1 MKSNETKRKVG
12 KPPRYNNEEE
22 IQGLIDEYFKECDGA
37 PYTDEN
43 GQPLTTE
50 KGVIIYKKPPKP
62 PTVTGLALALGFNTR
77 QALIQYQAKPE
88 FVNTIER
95 AKTKIEE
102 YAERRLF
109 DRDGCNGAKFSLA
122 NNFRG
127 WAEKQEIK
135 AQISYEEYLSKL
147 DDEYSY

>member
-1 MKSNETKRKVG
+1 MKSKKIYTG
-12 KPPRYNNEEE
+12 ATPRYKNPEE
-22 IQGLIDEYFKECDGA
+22 IEILIDAYFKECDGV

-50 KGVIIYKKPPKP
+50 KGAIIYKTPPKP
-62 PTVTGLALALGFNTR
+62 PTVTGLALALGFTTR
-77 QALIQYQAKPE
+77 QALLNYQGKE
-88 FVNTIER
+88 NFVDTISR
-95 AKTKIEE
+95 AKTVIEE

-122 NNFRG
+122 NNFKG

-135 AQISYEEYLSKL
+135 AQISYEDYLNSL
-147 DDEYSY
+147 DNDDYDY

>member
-1 MKSNETKRKVG
+1 MKSNETKRPVG
-12 KPPRYNNEEE
+12 KPPRYKNAEE
-22 IQGLIDEYFKECDGA
+22 IQGLIDEYFKECEGI

-50 KGVIIYKKPPKP
+50 KGAIVYKTPPKP
-62 PTVTGLALALGFNTR
+62 PTVTGLALALGFTTR
-77 QALIQYQAKPE
+77 QALLNYQGKE
-88 FVNTIER
+88 QFVDTISR
-95 AKTKIEE
+95 AKTVIEE

-122 NNFRG
+122 NNFKG
-127 WAEKQEIK
+127 WSEKQEIK

>member
-1 MKSNETKRKVG
+1 MKSKKKYTG
-12 KPPRYNNEEE
+12 ATPRYKNPEE
-22 IQGLIDEYFKECDGA
+22 IEGLIDEYFKECEGI

-62 PTVTGLALALGFNTR
+62 PTVTGLALALGFTTR
-77 QALIQYQAKPE
+77 QALLNYQGKE
-88 FVNTIER
+88 NFVDTISR
-95 AKTKIEE
+95 AKTVIEE

-127 WAEKQEIK
+127 WSEKQEIK
-135 AQISYEEYLSKL
+135 AQVTYEEYLSKL
-147 DDEYSY
+147 DDDYTY

>member
-1 MKSNETKRKVG
+1 MKNKKENRG
-12 KPPRYNNEEE
+12 APPRYKNVSE
-22 IQGLIDEYFKECDGA
+22 IEGLIDNYFKECEGEPFLNED
-37 PYTDEN
+37 

-50 KGVIIYKKPPKP
+50 KGAVLYKKPPKP
-62 PTVTGLALALGFNTR
+62 PTVTGLALALGFTTR
-77 QALIQYQAKPE
+77 QALLNYQGKE
-88 FVNTIER
+88 QFVDTISR
-95 AKTKIEE
+95 AKTVIEE

-122 NNFRG
+122 NNFKG
-127 WAEKQEIK
+127 WSEKQEIK

>member
-1 MKSNETKRKVG
+1 MKNKKIYTG
-12 KPPRYNNEEE
+12 ATPRYKNPEE
-22 IQGLIDEYFKECDGA
+22 IEALIDAYFKECDGV

-50 KGVIIYKKPPKP
+50 KGAIIYKTPPKP
-62 PTVTGLALALGFNTR
+62 PTVTGLALALGFTTR
-77 QALIQYQAKPE
+77 QALLNYQGKE
-88 FVNTIER
+88 NFVDTISR
-95 AKTKIEE
+95 AKTVIEE

-122 NNFRG
+122 NNFKG
-127 WAEKQEIK
+127 WSEKQEIK

-147 DDEYSY
+147 DDEYNY

>member
-1 MKSNETKRKVG
+1 M
-12 KPPRYNNEEE
+12 
-22 IQGLIDEYFKECDGA
+22 
-37 PYTDEN
+37 
-43 GQPLTTE
+43 
-50 KGVIIYKKPPKP
+50 
-62 PTVTGLALALGFNTR
+62 
-77 QALIQYQAKPE
+77 
-88 FVNTIER
+88 NTIDR

-135 AQISYEEYLSKL
+135 AQISYEDYLNSL
-147 DDEYSY
+147 DNDDYDY

>member
-1 MKSNETKRKVG
+1 MKSKKKYTG
-12 KPPRYNNEEE
+12 ATPRYKNPEE
-22 IQGLIDEYFKECDGA
+22 IEGLIDEYFKECEGI

-50 KGVIIYKKPPKP
+50 KGSIIYKKPPKP
-62 PTVTGLALALGFNTR
+62 PTVTGLALALGFTTR
-77 QALIQYQAKPE
+77 QALLNYQGKE
-88 FVNTIER
+88 NFVDTISR
-95 AKTKIEE
+95 AKTVIEE

-127 WAEKQEIK
+127 WSEKQEIK
-135 AQISYEEYLSKL
+135 AQVTYEEYLSKL

>member
-1 MKSNETKRKVG
+1 MKSKKKYTG
-12 KPPRYNNEEE
+12 ATPRYKNPEE
-22 IQGLIDEYFKECDGA
+22 IEGLIDEYFKECEGI

-50 KGVIIYKKPPKP
+50 KGIVIYKKPPKP
-62 PTVTGLALALGFNTR
+62 PTVTGLALALGFTTR
-77 QALIQYQAKPE
+77 QALLNYQGKE
-88 FVNTIER
+88 NFVDTISR
-95 AKTKIEE
+95 AKTVIEE

-127 WAEKQEIK
+127 WSEKQEIK
-135 AQISYEEYLSKL
+135 AQVTYEEYLSKL
-147 DDEYSY
+147 NDDYTY